1 MNEREI
7 SEIRRRFRPDRNNI
21 THVRGCYV
29 NEQREIVSEFYQSI
43 ALLPQTESEELLATL
58 KKALSV
64 TLGKNLID
72 IEFRTR
78 QVAEGEEHRLLMAL
92 RNSDLHDKEA
102 LHAFFQKVIASVSME
117 GSYMILLTCD
127 SYDVPYKG
135 SDDEDFAEGSDEVYR
150 YILCAVCPV
159 KLTKPALTFHAHENA
174 FCRLSVD
181 HMVAPPQLGFL
192 FPAFDER
199 STNLYGALY
208 YCKDAGDNHKE
219 FVDAV
224 FNAPIPMPAKAQKE
238 TFETLLGETLE
249 EECSYEV
256 VQAVQDQ
263 LCTAIAAHKEAK
275 IRQPLTVDADAV
287 CRFLTDS
294 GVSSQRTRAFSQ
306 RYDEAFG
313 PDAALSPRNL
323 VDTKQ
328 TQLSTSDVKIQVDPR
343 RGDLVQIRL
352 IDGERCIVIRA
363 EEGVEVNGVPVHIP

>member
-58 KKALSV
+58 KKALSG

-78 QVAEGEEHRLLMAL
+78 QVAEGEEHKLLMAL

-150 YILCAVCPV
+150 
-159 KLTKPALTFHAHENA
+159 
-174 FCRLSVD
+174 
-181 HMVAPPQLGFL
+181 
-192 FPAFDER
+192 
-199 STNLYGALY
+199 
-208 YCKDAGDNHKE
+208 
-219 FVDAV
+219 
-224 FNAPIPMPAKAQKE
+224 
-238 TFETLLGETLE
+238 
-249 EECSYEV
+249 
-256 VQAVQDQ
+256 
-263 LCTAIAAHKEAK
+263 
-275 IRQPLTVDADAV
+275 
-287 CRFLTDS
+287 
-294 GVSSQRTRAFSQ
+294 
-306 RYDEAFG
+306 
-313 PDAALSPRNL
+313 
-323 VDTKQ
+323 
-328 TQLSTSDVKIQVDPR
+328 
-343 RGDLVQIRL
+343 
-352 IDGERCIVIRA
+352 
-363 EEGVEVNGVPVHIP
+363 